1 VLEGNDSVIEVAGQG
16 NDTIDVRIN
25 AYVVAVNVENVVF
38 GGTGNFAGTGNTQN
52 NIITGGAGNDNLRG
66 RGGSDQLNGG
76 AGIDTADYTL
86 AAAGV
91 VARLDINQAGRDGD
105 GGVDI
110 FTGIENLTGSLF
122 NDVLFGDGGNN
133 RLDGGIG
140 TDVLLGYGGDDFL
153 TGGSGGGNNEL
164 QGGTGNDW
172 YLLDAFDTCVE
183 YAGEG
188 IDTVEARI
196 GSYTM
201 GANIENLIFTGVIGS
216 FIGTGNV
223 LDNTITGGAANDIL
237 RGGGGNDTIRGGLGI
252 DEVQLR
258 GVQANYTITAE
269 GAGWRIV
276 DSVASRDGSTYV
288 ESIERLRFSNNAT
301 QTLTYGPSG
310 ALEPVDKA
318 VGEDF
323 GGPLVSLLT
332 DEPLPE
338 VLPEVQVLADDD
350 FILST
355 KVDGPEVLPAV
366 FDEGLPQRL
375 SESGQFDVA
384 RPMDAF
390 GLPLVVDAPWG
401 VQLRAEW
408 NVGVDAFLS
417 NDNLH

>member
-1 VLEGNDSVIEVAGQG
+1 
-16 NDTIDVRIN
+16 
-25 AYVVAVNVENVVF
+25 VV
-38 GGTGNFAGTGNTQN
+38 
-52 NIITGGAGNDNLRG
+52 
-66 RGGSDQLNGG
+66 
-76 AGIDTADYTL
+76 
-86 AAAGV
+86 
-91 VARLDINQAGRDGD
+91 
-105 GGVDI
+105 
-110 FTGIENLTGSLF
+110 
-122 NDVLFGDGGNN
+122 
-133 RLDGGIG
+133 
-140 TDVLLGYGGDDFL
+140 
-153 TGGSGGGNNEL
+153 
-164 QGGTGNDW
+164 
-172 YLLDAFDTCVE
+172 
-183 YAGEG
+183 
-188 IDTVEARI
+188 
-196 GSYTM
+196 
-201 GANIENLIFTGVIGS
+201 GS
-216 FIGTGNV
+216 FVGTGNV

-237 RGGGGNDTIRGGLGI
+237 RGGGGNDTINGGGGSA
-252 DEVQLR
+252 DEGQLR
-258 GVQANYTITAE
+258 GVAANYTITAE

-288 ESIERLRFSNNAT
+288 ESIEVLRFSDNTTRA
-301 QTLTYGPSG
+301 LTYGPSG

-350 FILST
+350 FILSA

-375 SESGQFDVA
+375 SESGQFDVG

-408 NVGVDAFLS
+408 DVGVDAFLS